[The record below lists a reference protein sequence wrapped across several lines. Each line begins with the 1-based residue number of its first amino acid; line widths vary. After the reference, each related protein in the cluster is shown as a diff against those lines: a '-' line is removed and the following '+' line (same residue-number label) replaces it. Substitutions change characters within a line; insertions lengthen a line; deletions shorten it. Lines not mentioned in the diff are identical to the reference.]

1 MLGVDI
7 DSLWPV
13 VVHEAAVGVPVL
25 FRYLLDDRVDP
36 GGGAF
41 VVAEVT
47 IYHLACVR
55 VKDL

>member
-13 VVHEAAVGVPVL
+13 VVYKATVHIAVL
-25 FRYLLDDRVDP
+25 LYHLLDDRVDP

-41 VVAEVT
+41 VVAEVGVGHRALFT
-47 IYHLACVR
+47 HSFR
-55 VKDL
+55 

>member
-13 VVHEAAVGVPVL
+13 VVYKATVHIAVL
-25 FRYLLDDRVDP
+25 LNHLLDDRVDP

-41 VVAEVT
+41 VVAEVD
-47 IYHLACVR
+47 IAHKSYSVSP
-55 VKDL
+55 K